1 MSLLQQ
7 VRKMFKYLIFS
18 HDAIQQRDTHIFCI
32 FQNWS
37 IFAFNFLVH
46 IETICH
52 VWQFQHATCEGI
64 ANSQICLVNSV
75 MRYKEIDILSIFQNL
90 DIVHRIG
97 QSYITI
103 YTIKLLE
110 NRFNSSN
117 IQGYK
122 DIQRKHFTSHKI
134 RVTFLFPIISLVVGP

>member
-1 MSLLQQ
+1 MTL
-7 VRKMFKYLIFS
+7 
-18 HDAIQQRDTHIFCI
+18 QQRDTHIFCI

-52 VWQFQHATCEGI
+52 VWQFRHATCVGI
-64 ANSQICLVNSV
+64 ANSQIYLVNSV
-75 MRYKEIDILSIFQNL
+75 MRYKEIYILSIFRNRS
-90 DIVHRIG
+90 I
-97 QSYITI
+97 I
-103 YTIKLLE
+103 YSHLHIKLLE

>member
-1 MSLLQQ
+1 MTL
-7 VRKMFKYLIFS
+7 
-18 HDAIQQRDTHIFCI
+18 QQRDTHIFCI

-75 MRYKEIDILSIFQNL
+75 MRYKEIYTLSRTRNRSI
-90 DIVHRIG
+90 
-97 QSYITI
+97 I
-103 YTIKLLE
+103 YNHLHIKLLE